1 MPENNPLVSV
11 IVLNWNGKRFLKK
24 CIGSLL
30 KQNYSRYEIRLVDN
44 GSTDGSL
51 EFLQSIFGKPSKL
64 KIVALNKNHGFSKGN
79 NLGIKTS
86 HSEFIIILNNDTEV
100 DENFVGRMVQT
111 AEINP
116 DIGSVGCKIL
126 FNNKKMWFSQK
137 FTNNGLIVPYFL
149 QTIMNKK
156 LEEIS
161 NSFNTNLSNS
171 GCAVL
176 YRKNIIDKIGG
187 FDEDYWSNWEDW
199 DLGYRINIAGFK
211 SVCIPDPLVYHVG
224 GGSEGSPPERLVRI
238 YRNEIST
245 YFKNYDNKNLI
256 IRFPFLLF
264 AFQPIYHL
272 VWFTQRLLTH
282 SPELN
287 RGREFDYFISRERA
301 LFGFLRKLKV
311 FVKKRYQV
319 QQLRKTSDD
328 EIFNNT
334 KLKYV
339 I

>member
-1 MPENNPLVSV
+1 MLENTPLVSV
-11 IVLNWNGKRFLKK
+11 IVLNWNGKRFLEK

-30 KQNYSRYEIRLVDN
+30 KQRYSRYEIMLVDN
-44 GSTDGSL
+44 GSTDGSI
-51 EFLQSIFGKPSKL
+51 EFTESIFGRPSKL
-64 KIVALNKNHGFSKGN
+64 KVVSLDKNYGFSKGN
-79 NLGIKTS
+79 NLGIKIS
-86 HSEFIIILNNDTEV
+86 QSEFIIILNNDTEV
-100 DENFVGRMVQT
+100 EDNFIGKMVQT
-111 AEINP
+111 AEISP
-116 DIGSVGCKIL
+116 YIGSVGCKIL
-126 FNNKKMWFSQK
+126 FSNKKMWFSQK

-187 FDEDYWSNWEDW
+187 FDEDFWSNWEDW

-224 GGSEGSPPERLVRI
+224 GGSEGSSPERFVRI
-238 YRNEIST
+238 YRNELFT
-245 YFKNYDNKNLI
+245 YFKNYDTKSLI

-272 VWFTQRLLTH
+272 VWFMQRLITR
-282 SPELN
+282 SPELCS
-287 RGREFDYFISRERA
+287 GRELDYFISRERA
-301 LFGFLRKLKV
+301 LFSFLCKLKV
-311 FVKKRYQV
+311 FVKKRYLV

-334 KLKYV
+334 QLKYV

>member
-30 KQNYSRYEIRLVDN
+30 KQNYSRYEIMLVDN

-51 EFLQSIFGKPSKL
+51 EFVESIFDKPPKL
-64 KIVALNKNHGFSKGN
+64 KIVALNKNYGFSKGN

-100 DENFVGRMVQT
+100 EENFVGKMVQT
-111 AEINP
+111 AELSA

-137 FTNNGLIVPYFL
+137 FTNSGLIVPYFL
-149 QTIMNKK
+149 QTIMNNK

-176 YRKNIIDKIGG
+176 YRKSIIDKIGG
-187 FDEDYWSNWEDW
+187 FDEEYWSNWEDW
-199 DLGYRINIAGFK
+199 DLGYRINIAGLNQF
-211 SVCIPDPLVYHVG
+211 V
-224 GGSEGSPPERLVRI
+224 
-238 YRNEIST
+238 
-245 YFKNYDNKNLI
+245 
-256 IRFPFLLF
+256 
-264 AFQPIYHL
+264 FQ
-272 VWFTQRLLTH
+272 TH
-282 SPELN
+282 
-287 RGREFDYFISRERA
+287 
-301 LFGFLRKLKV
+301 
-311 FVKKRYQV
+311 
-319 QQLRKTSDD
+319 
-328 EIFNNT
+328 
-334 KLKYV
+334 
-339 I
+339 